1 MMTFTRHRLI
11 PVLFNEDIGVRNR
24 CSTDRHEPV
33 TYNPLLDVTYCRC
46 GLITRPGN
54 VGRHPTDRELCDAAR
69 GRRDHRLVCPLHGGD
84 HR

>member
-1 MMTFTRHRLI
+1 MAFTRHRLI

-54 VGRHPTDRELCDAAR
+54 VGRPSTDREVCDTAR
-69 GRRDHRLVCPLHGGD
+69 GRRDHRLVCPLHGGG
-84 HR
+84 R